1 MGAIPRI
8 WRNQRQR
15 YTLTGQ
21 VCRHCG
27 RLSLSPRAV
36 CPECHS
42 SGGESDLQLP
52 EAKASS
58 EPIPYILLPI
68 ELLRER
74 SYVPVPPRLRQEE
87 DRSYGLGTRRALP
100 GEHAQDDQL
109 NEHRDQ

>member
-27 RLSLSPRAV
+27 HLSLSPRAV
-36 CPECHS
+36 CPECYPAD
-42 SGGESDLQLP
+42 GESTLQLP
-52 EAKASS
+52 TAEVSS

-68 ELLRER
+68 DLLRER
-74 SYVPVPPRLRQEE
+74 SYVPVPPRQRQEE
-87 DRSYGLGTRRALP
+87 DWNPGLDNRRVLP

-109 NEHRDQ
+109 NKHGNE